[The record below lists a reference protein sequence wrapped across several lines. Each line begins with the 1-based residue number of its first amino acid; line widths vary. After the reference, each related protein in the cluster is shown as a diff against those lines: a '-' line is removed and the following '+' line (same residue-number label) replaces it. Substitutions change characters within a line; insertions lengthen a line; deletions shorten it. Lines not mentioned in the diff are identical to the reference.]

1 MAQLSLKKQKKL
13 MVKWIIALSAVLA
26 VMVCIILLLPKPKPE
41 PKSEP
46 TVQTTRMPRP
56 TTSNEQFTYDDFGFL
71 SCTTRPSIPG
81 IDVSYHQGVI
91 DWQQVAENGVHFAFI
106 RLGYRGYQ
114 DGKLHEDEQ
123 AKRNL
128 KEARAQGLEIG
139 AYFFS
144 QAVDPEEAAAEAAFA
159 LEILGDTQLDF
170 PLVYDWEYISDSA
183 RTAEVDSD
191 TLMACVDTFCTAVK
205 AAEIEPMV
213 YFNQD
218 LAKTKLRLNEL
229 DYPFW
234 LAKYSDNLDY
244 SYQVRCW
251 QYTDQG
257 QVPGIEG
264 FVDIDLYFP

>member
-1 MAQLSLKKQKKL
+1 M
-13 MVKWIIALSAVLA
+13 
-26 VMVCIILLLPKPKPE
+26 
-41 PKSEP
+41 
-46 TVQTTRMPRP
+46 
-56 TTSNEQFTYDDFGFL
+56 
-71 SCTTRPSIPG
+71 
-81 IDVSYHQGVI
+81 
-91 DWQQVAENGVHFAFI
+91 
-106 RLGYRGYQ
+106 
-114 DGKLHEDEQ
+114 
-123 AKRNL
+123 
-128 KEARAQGLEIG
+128 
-139 AYFFS
+139 
-144 QAVDPEEAAAEAAFA
+144 
-159 LEILGDTQLDF
+159 
-170 PLVYDWEYISDSA
+170 
-183 RTAEVDSD
+183 DSD

-218 LAKTKLRLNEL
+218 LAKTKLRLKEL